1 LKPYDDLTNRL
12 AFVQELPGS
21 TSDEEL
27 KVRFDQLEPDLFFRD
42 HTMSH
47 AGRYLLFRVTGPT
60 KPIRLVLDVTASL
73 NSDGKNRVP
82 PARAVG
88 TAVASFHALGNGSAR
103 LISDPIFP
111 VTIRHAAFVGID
123 MGDAKVRFTTKRTG
137 LMLLFGRSV
146 PIDSR
151 SIVGFVRD
159 VSAIAANEQPSE
171 HAPTSVSRFP
181 VDLESKDLFYSGIYE
196 DGWFGKDVRIRLDAA
211 KGNPRLDVRFEVP
224 LISDANFSSSVD
236 ISVDGTRLGTWPCPL
251 GASEVSAP
259 TSLSAGIHDIELHF
273 SDVQRLPG
281 LDRRPV
287 GAKVQA
293 IGLD

>member
-1 LKPYDDLTNRL
+1 
-12 AFVQELPGS
+12 
-21 TSDEEL
+21 
-27 KVRFDQLEPDLFFRD
+27 
-42 HTMSH
+42 
-47 AGRYLLFRVTGPT
+47 
-60 KPIRLVLDVTASL
+60 
-73 NSDGKNRVP
+73 
-82 PARAVG
+82 
-88 TAVASFHALGNGSAR
+88 
-103 LISDPIFP
+103 
-111 VTIRHAAFVGID
+111 
-123 MGDAKVRFTTKRTG
+123 
-137 LMLLFGRSV
+137 MLLFGRSV